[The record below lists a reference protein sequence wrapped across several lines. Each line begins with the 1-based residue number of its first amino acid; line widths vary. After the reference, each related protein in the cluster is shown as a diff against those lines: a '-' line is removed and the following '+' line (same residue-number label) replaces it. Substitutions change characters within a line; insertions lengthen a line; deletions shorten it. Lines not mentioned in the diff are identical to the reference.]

1 MASDQVLGLGFC
13 FDYFYERP
21 PLINLINFY
30 LINLIN
36 FYLINLINF
45 YLINFYWGFD
55 FNLFNLFSLRHKKRT
70 LRKITCT
77 IVAII
82 KDNPTAPPSGN
93 CPSHLCLVTKL
104 KNFLLDISFVQIQS
118 SMYSARI
125 PGFPC
130 L

>member
-55 FNLFNLFSLRHKKRT
+55 FNLFNLFSLRH
-70 LRKITCT
+70 
-77 IVAII
+77 
-82 KDNPTAPPSGN
+82 
-93 CPSHLCLVTKL
+93 
-104 KNFLLDISFVQIQS
+104 
-118 SMYSARI
+118 
-125 PGFPC
+125 
-130 L
+130 